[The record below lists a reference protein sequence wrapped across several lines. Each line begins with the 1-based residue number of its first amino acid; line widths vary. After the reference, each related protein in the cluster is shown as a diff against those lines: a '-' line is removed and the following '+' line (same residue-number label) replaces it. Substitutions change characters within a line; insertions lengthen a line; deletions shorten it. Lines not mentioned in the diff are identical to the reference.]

1 VKRYTTKHFWRM
13 EESEQGEW
21 IMYSDYEKKSRDG
34 WQKHVKHIGDLYIS
48 EMKRNIKLERE
59 NDHYTNRMLVLYY
72 VLMATYGAIVG
83 KLIGW
88 SFGL

>member
-1 VKRYTTKHFWRM
+1 MKRYTTKHFWRM
-13 EESEQGEW
+13 TESEQGEW
-21 IMYSDYEKKSRDG
+21 IMYSDYEKSRDG
-34 WQKHVKHIGDLYIS
+34 WQKHVKHIGDFYTL

-72 VLMATYGAIVG
+72 VLMATYGGIVG

-88 SFGL
+88 SLGL

>member
-1 VKRYTTKHFWRM
+1 MKRYTTKHFWRM
-13 EESEQGEW
+13 TESEQGEW
-21 IMYSDYEKKSRDG
+21 IMYSDYEKSRDG